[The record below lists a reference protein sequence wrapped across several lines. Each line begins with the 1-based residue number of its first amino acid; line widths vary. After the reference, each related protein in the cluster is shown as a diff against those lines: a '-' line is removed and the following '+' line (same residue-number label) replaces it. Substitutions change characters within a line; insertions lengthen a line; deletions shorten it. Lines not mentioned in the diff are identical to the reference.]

1 MLQPHPHFALS
12 TPVTLNSFQGPSLG
26 LLRSVVQ
33 GANRAAVRW
42 ARASG
47 LAARWMLKQVQHD
60 GVLWGAAE

>member
-1 MLQPHPHFALS
+1 MFESHPHFALS
-12 TPVTLNSFQGPSLG
+12 TTVTLNAFQGPSLG
-26 LLRSVVQ
+26 LRRSVEK